1 MTRETKLGLI
11 IGGAFILCFSLILSN
26 TENEVALDRQIAAM
40 MPPGPDQPDP
50 SSQMAGGYLR
60 RQLVGYTP
68 PNVEP
73 PLPTTLPIET
83 RSEQLGAGPA
93 QAAPV
98 GESTEVEDLSPA
110 TQDMTL
116 EPLEVPAFTMRQ
128 SPPTAIPPS
137 HSEVTDAIANRPL
150 PKSDSAGR
158 ENPDPVVNLADLQDH
173 DRAIDIVVPKRT
185 RTKPPKTQPAE
196 PQPRPTPRRVQVYV
210 VAKNDNL
217 TKIARKFY
225 GKPATSKGVAQY
237 VDLIFQANREAL
249 KDRNSVHAGQTLRI
263 PLIDDAKG
271 NSRSN
276 SRILAKSGSNA
287 TKSKAARAGTNGS
300 NGKKWRWYQVKPK
313 DRYARIAKE
322 QLGDAK
328 RWKDIFELNKD
339 IFPNPDQI
347 RPGVRIRLPG

>member
-11 IGGAFILCFSLILSN
+11 IGGAFILCFSLILSS
-26 TENEVALDRQIAAM
+26 TENEVALDRQIAAI
-40 MPPGPDQPDP
+40 MPPPLDQIEPDSYIASGHLP
-50 SSQMAGGYLR
+50 

-73 PLPTTLPIET
+73 ALPIET
-83 RSEQLGAGPA
+83 RSQQPGAGPA

-98 GESTEVEDLSPA
+98 GESTEVENHSPA
-110 TQDMTL
+110 EQDVIP
-116 EPLEVPAFTMRQ
+116 EPLEVPAVTMRQ
-128 SPPTAIPPS
+128 SPPTANPS
-137 HSEVTDAIANRPL
+137 SPTEVTDAIANRPL
-150 PKSDSAGR
+150 PKPNSVGG
-158 ENPDPVVNLADLQDH
+158 ENPIPVVDLTQRQEPV
-173 DRAIDIVVPKRT
+173 RAIDIVVPKRT
-185 RTKPPKTQPAE
+185 RTVRSTPRPAK
-196 PQPRPTPRRVQVYV
+196 PQPRPTPRRVQVYI

-225 GKPATSKGVAQY
+225 GKRTTSKRVTEY

-249 KDRNSVHAGQTLRI
+249 KDRNSVHAGQKLRI
-263 PLIDDAKG
+263 PLIDDADG
-271 NSRSN
+271 SSRSN

-287 TKSKAARAGTNGS
+287 TKSKAARAGADKST
-300 NGKKWRWYQVKPK
+300 GKKWRWYKVKPK

-339 IFPNPDQI
+339 IFPNPDRI